1 MPLATIVSGSTAQ
14 KMNSNL
20 SSLAWASKVLER
32 VSSHI
37 GIVCTMIATG
47 TLAFAAQTQQP
58 CAVDLP
64 CNGISRFAE
73 YGNIPTRDERA
84 VLDRLAKALRMSDQI
99 VYVLVYAGREAC
111 VDGASRRAQ
120 RIKSYLVKKYA
131 IDAGRIVLK
140 DGGFKV
146 DLSTELWLLP
156 RTRSLPE
163 PSPQLDRAQVNLG
176 KCRLPSL
183 NPR

>member
-1 MPLATIVSGSTAQ
+1 MKVSCHIRTVSTIVA
-14 KMNSNL
+14 
-20 SSLAWASKVLER
+20 
-32 VSSHI
+32 I
-37 GIVCTMIATG
+37 GAIAV
-47 TLAFAAQTQQP
+47 AAQTQQP

-84 VLDRLAKALRMSDQI
+84 VLDRLAKALRLSSDQI

-111 VDGASRRAQ
+111 VDEASRRAQ
-120 RIKSYLVKKYA
+120 RIKSHLVKKYA
-131 IDAGRIVLK
+131 IDAGRIILK

-163 PSPQLDRAQVNLG
+163 PFPQLDRAQVNLG

-183 NPR
+183 SNRGHSIG